1 MARIKYV
8 LNERRLGLIAATNP
22 LIERPKPKLPW
33 SALPTND
40 PAAGVEALRGEV
52 PAPTHILRTQSARAA
67 PVDPEQVEEG
77 DLEGEADRTEPIV
90 PTQEVAKQEVEA
102 RDEGFGGGEEAKE
115 FVQEVEVKDGHVQKK
130 E

>member
-52 PAPTHILRTQSARAA
+52 PAPTHVLRTQTARAA
-67 PVDPEQVEEG
+67 PVDPELEAE
-77 DLEGEADRTEPIV
+77 EGEADRTEPVV
-90 PTQEVAKQEVEA
+90 PPQEVAKQEVEA
-102 RDEGFGGGEEAKE
+102 RDEGFGGGKEAKE
-115 FVQEVEVKDGHVQKK
+115 FVQEIEVKDGHVQRK